1 MGLDRF
7 SGRRGQDRAGSASHR
22 FAACKR
28 RSRSRTAL
36 SAAWKHVRSYS
47 TFSRAHSSGSSVL
60 SSARSKLQ
68 SGACGGTI
76 SARSGRH
83 KAGLECSAFAMA
95 CAGSPRDVR
104 SVEVG
109 AQPHSANRAD
119 SAAARAARRQTV
131 SDRGIVRSG
140 LSRAALHAGVTLRKQ
155 SRLGRRPSIGI
166 MNARLERAL
175 KN

>member
-1 MGLDRF
+1 MGLDRLR
-7 SGRRGQDRAGSASHR
+7 GRRGQDRAGSPSHR
-22 FAACKR
+22 LAACKR

-60 SSARSKLQ
+60 SPARSKLQ

-83 KAGLECSAFAMA
+83 RRSLECSAFAMA
-95 CAGSPRDVR
+95 CAGSRWDAR

-109 AQPHSANRAD
+109 AQAHSANRAD
-119 SAAARAARRQTV
+119 NAAARAARRQTV
-131 SDRGIVRSG
+131 SDGGIVWSG
-140 LSRAALHAGVTLRKQ
+140 LSRAALRATVTLRKQ
-155 SRLGRRPSIGI
+155 SRLGRRPSIRI